1 MMKPPHYLLLLCLAL
16 LQAAA
21 ARAQWMPRQMLHP
34 LNWETVKALPAD
46 LNNDGKKDLV
56 LLSESPNRLSWQMT
70 LPGPG
75 TFGLTRILPTTAAV
89 NDAIIGDYDLDGDAD
104 VIASV
109 DYPSRL
115 VWYENTGL
123 EGQERFG
130 QETTILEGEFM
141 EGLHFTDLN
150 TDGWPD
156 LVFTGFL
163 NETPPDFAFHIM
175 MGTGPGAYSPVASA
189 PFRVPIGQAET
200 PPYLFYSPDPLQPVV
215 HIYGRFR
222 PDGGSMESAQITFNF
237 DDQSFGNFTP
247 IDDVNFHIRD
257 MADIDGNGAPELL
270 GSGFQ
275 EGIFYY
281 TNINGAWE
289 RRTVYGSPLA
299 NSWGAKFHDVDA
311 DGLMDI
317 VFGLD
322 TLTNPPFFQPER
334 LSWARQTA
342 PLEFGAIQPLT
353 AGVPSNAVFD
363 FQPIDGDT
371 LPDLLFYYEDEL
383 RPGYQSRQPD
393 GSWSPNQYFPAGLV
407 PDHFVTGDA
416 DGDGDTDLFASDII
430 ANTIFSFRQEAAAL
444 RSIHIERANL
454 PLPAY
459 ISGGDFDED
468 GAFELLVSESRPL
481 PDGRVYWMEQNN
493 GNWEEHLID
502 EEQYALPF
510 LLPKDMDKDGD
521 LDIVASSGVHAVI
534 YYPNLG
540 GGNFGERV
548 TVPTTPSYRFALLSD
563 WDGDGTED
571 LIARPVGPFDQVTL
585 HRWNGDGFDEAVPLT
600 PAGTEAPEWPAPF
613 DIDGDG
619 MPELVASF
627 TSEIRFWEHEP
638 PGALSNTLLL
648 DLPFSTDTGRFFAT
662 DLNGDEEEDLFFL
675 SLNPDQTTTLFW
687 LMGPTDLNSLDFQSI
702 TLDSLGYASVA
713 HHAPIF
719 STVPDLVTLH
729 EHDRTLRIFANG
741 MGPVPA
747 HETFHIG
754 KEVRVFPNPANGYFE
769 LQAEGMTI
777 RHVDIFNAQGQWVL
791 SQLPESR
798 PMVIQTSGWAP
809 GLYFIRVS
817 DEKGAVK
824 TVKLV
829 ISG

>member
-1 MMKPPHYLLLLCLAL
+1 
-16 LQAAA
+16 
-21 ARAQWMPRQMLHP
+21 MP
-34 LNWETVKALPAD
+34 TD
-46 LNNDGKKDLV
+46 LNNDGKKDFV

-70 LPGPG
+70 LPEPG

-89 NDAIIGDYDLDGDAD
+89 NDAITGDYDLDGDAD

-109 DYPSRL
+109 GNPSRL

-130 QETTILEGEFM
+130 QEITILQGEFM
-141 EGLHFTDLN
+141 EGLQLADLN

-156 LVFTGFL
+156 LIFTGFL
-163 NETPPDFAFHIM
+163 NDVPPDFAFHIM
-175 MGTGPGAYSPVASA
+175 MGTGTGTYSPAVSA
-189 PFRVPIGQAET
+189 PFRVPIGLAEF
-200 PPYLFYSPDPLQPVV
+200 PPYFFFRPEVTQPVL

-222 PDGGSMESAQITFNF
+222 PDGGGNMQSARITFNY
-237 DDQSFGNFTP
+237 DDLSFGDFMP
-247 IDDVNFHIRD
+247 IDDVNFQIRD
-257 MADIDGNGAPELL
+257 MADIDQDGSPELL

-281 TNINGAWE
+281 TNINSAWE

-299 NSWGAKFHDVDA
+299 NSWGSKFHDVDA
-311 DGLMDI
+311 DGLTDI

-334 LSWARQTA
+334 LSWVRQTA
-342 PLEFGAIQPLT
+342 PLEFGIIQPLT

-363 FQPIDGDT
+363 FHAIDGDT

-393 GSWSPNQYFPAGLV
+393 GSWSPNQYFPAGLI
-407 PDHFVTGDA
+407 PDHSLAGDA

-430 ANTIFSFRQEAAAL
+430 ANTIFSFRQEAGAL
-444 RSIHIERANL
+444 RSVHIERANL

-468 GAFELLVSESRPL
+468 GDFELLVSESRPL
-481 PDGRVYWMEQNN
+481 PDGRVYWMEQSNEI
-493 GNWEEHLID
+493 WEEHTID

-510 LLPKDMDKDGD
+510 LLPNDMDGDGD
-521 LDIVASSGVHAVI
+521 LDIIASNGVHAVI

-540 GGNFGERV
+540 SGNFGERV
-548 TVPTTPSYRFALLSD
+548 TVSTTPSYRFAMLYD
-563 WDGDGTED
+563 WDGDGSKD

-585 HRWNGDGFDEAVPLT
+585 HRWNGDGFDEAIPLT
-600 PAGTEAPEWPAPF
+600 PAGTGAPELPAPF
-613 DIDGDG
+613 DINGDG

-627 TSEIRFWEHEP
+627 TSEIRFWEHDP

-648 DLPFSTDTGRFFAT
+648 DLPFSTDTGRFFSA
-662 DLNGDEEEDLFFL
+662 DLNGDEERDLFFL
-675 SLNPDQTTTLFW
+675 ALNPGQTTSLYW
-687 LMGPTDLNSLDFQSI
+687 LMGQADLNSLDFQSI
-702 TLDSLGYASVA
+702 TLDSLGYATVA
-713 HHAPIF
+713 LHAPVF

-747 HETFHIG
+747 HEAPGSG
-754 KEVRVFPNPANGYFE
+754 KEVKVFPNPASAYFE
-769 LQAEGMTI
+769 LQAKGLNI
-777 RHVDIFNAQGQWVL
+777 RKVDVFNAQGQWVH
-791 SQLPESR
+791 SQVPEIH
-798 PMVIQTSGWAP
+798 PVIIQTSGWAP
-809 GLYFIRVS
+809 GLYFIRTS
-817 DEKGAVK
+817 DEKGAAK
-824 TVKLV
+824 TVKVV
-829 ISG
+829 IYR